1 VAVTLLIKAPSLFNA
16 PQSEHTRSGGSHH
29 HGYLRRL
36 AVTPNQAMNSQ
47 QVADLFVEQRVLQP
61 SQVEDVLQEAN
72 LNGKNIEQALVDSGF
87 VDERGFY
94 QVIADAIGTDFIDL
108 SENEI
113 APEIVRLIPAGLA
126 RLHQA
131 LPIAAQD
138 DTLSVALVDPLDLR
152 AAEDLRFA
160 LGKDVHVV
168 VAPTQQVEDRIK
180 LYYGT
185 DSSNIDEVLKQLG
198 ETGELLAIRGSDDSA
213 STVEAEANTTP
224 IIRFVDLILF
234 QAIQDRA
241 SDIHFEP
248 FENEFK
254 IRYRVDGALYEMA
267 PPPRHL
273 ALPVI
278 SRVKVMA
285 NMNIAER
292 RLPQDG
298 RIQKNIAGRS
308 VDLRVSTLPTQFGES
323 VVLRVLDRSTVNLD
337 LEALGLPHYIHDYLI
352 EIIHRPN
359 GIFIVTGP
367 TGSGKTTTLYS
378 CLRRINTIDSKL
390 VTAEEPVEYDL
401 DGIVQVPVNEAIGLT
416 FARALRAFLRQ
427 DPDRIMVGE
436 TRDLETAQISIQA
449 SLTGHLVFTTL
460 HTNDAPGAITRLI
473 DMGVEPFLI
482 SSTLEAVLGQRL
494 LRSIC
499 PQCRTTYQPS
509 QPLLAQLGLSRRDI
523 GDRNFHYGKGCDAC
537 NQTGYKG
544 RKGIYELLKITDPLR
559 ELINE
564 RAPTVRLKEKA
575 IELGMVTLRQ
585 DGLRSIFAGNTTI
598 EEVLKYT

>member
-1 VAVTLLIKAPSLFNA
+1 
-16 PQSEHTRSGGSHH
+16 
-29 HGYLRRL
+29 
-36 AVTPNQAMNSQ
+36 MNNE
-47 QVADLFVEQRVLQP
+47 QVLDLFVDQNVLQKA
-61 SQVEDVLQEAN
+61 QADDVLTEAQQ
-72 LNGKNIEQALVDSGF
+72 NGKTIVQAMVDGGF
-87 VDERGFY
+87 MDEAGFY
-94 QVIADAIGTDFIDL
+94 RTMAEGIGAEFIDL
-108 SENEI
+108 NDREI
-113 APEIVRLIPAGLA
+113 GPEVVKIIPAGLA
-126 RLHQA
+126 RLHRA
-131 LPIAAQD
+131 LPVELVD
-138 DTLSVALVDPLDLR
+138 GTLRVALADPLEPST
-152 AAEDLRFA
+152 AEDLRFA
-160 LGKDVHVV
+160 LGRDIEVV
-168 VAPTQQVEDRIK
+168 VAPVEQIEDRIK
-180 LYYGT
+180 IFYGSDT
-185 DSSNIDEVLKQLG
+185 SSMEEVLKQLG
-198 ETGELLAIRGSDDSA
+198 EVGELMQLREGDGATGA
-213 STVEAEANTTP
+213 EAEASATP
-224 IIRFVDLILF
+224 IIRFVDLILY

-273 ALPVI
+273 APPVI

-285 NMNIAER
+285 SMNIAER

-298 RIQKNIAGRS
+298 RIQKNIAGRN

-323 VVLRVLDRSTVNLD
+323 VVLRVLDRTTVNLD
-337 LEALGLPHYIHDYLI
+337 LEMLGMPKYVGDYILEVI
-352 EIIHRPN
+352 ERPN

-378 CLRRINTIDSKL
+378 CLRKINTLDSKL
-390 VTAEEPVEYDL
+390 LTAEEPVEYDL
-401 DGIVQVPVNEAIGLT
+401 EGIVQVPVNENIGLT
-416 FARALRAFLRQ
+416 FARVLRAFLRQ

-436 TRDLETAQISIQA
+436 TRDLETAQIAIQA

-499 PQCRTTYQPS
+499 LNCRTSYEPNTNT
-509 QPLLAQLGLSRRDI
+509 LDQLGLGRRDL
-523 GDRNFHYGKGCDAC
+523 GDKKFYYGKGCDAC

-544 RKGIYELLKITDPLR
+544 RKGIYELMRISDPLR

-564 RAPTVRLKEKA
+564 RAPTVTLKQKA
-575 IELGMVTLRQ
+575 IELGMITLRQ
-585 DGLRSIFAGNTTI
+585 DGLRSVFDGDTTV

>member
-1 VAVTLLIKAPSLFNA
+1 MNN
-16 PQSEHTRSGGSHH
+16 
-29 HGYLRRL
+29 
-36 AVTPNQAMNSQ
+36 NQIAE
-47 QVADLFVEQRVLQP
+47 LFVEQNILPREQLDDAL
-61 SQVEDVLQEAN
+61 EEAN
-72 LNGKNIEQALVDSGF
+72 LNGKSLVQTMVDNGLF
-87 VDERGFY
+87 DERAFY
-94 QVIADAIGTDFIDL
+94 ASIADSLGTEFVPLDDQ
-108 SENEI
+108 EI
-113 APEIVRLIPAGLA
+113 PPEILKLVPSGLA
-126 RLHQA
+126 RLHRA
-131 LPIAAQD
+131 LPLGQD
-138 DTLSVALVDPLDLR
+138 QAGITLALVDPLDLR

-160 LGKDVHVV
+160 LGKDIHVV
-168 VAPTQQVEDRIK
+168 VSPTAEIEERIK
-180 LYYGT
+180 KYYG
-185 DSSNIDEVLKQLG
+185 SESASMEEILQQLG
-198 ETGELLAIRGSDDSA
+198 DTGELLSLRGDENAQLD
-213 STVEAEANTTP
+213 VEAEANATP

-248 FENEFK
+248 FEHEFK

-285 NMNIAER
+285 NLNIAER

-298 RIQKNIAGRS
+298 RIQKNVAGR
-308 VDLRVSTLPTQFGES
+308 VIDMRVSTLPTQFDES

-337 LEALGLPHYIHDYLI
+337 LEALGMPDYIHDY
-352 EIIHRPN
+352 IIDVINRPN

-378 CLRRINTIDSKL
+378 CLRKINTIDSKL
-390 VTAEEPVEYDL
+390 LTAEEPVEYDL
-401 DGIVQVPVNEAIGLT
+401 DGIVQVPVNEGIGLS
-416 FARALRAFLRQ
+416 FARVLRAFLRE

-460 HTNDAPGAITRLI
+460 HTNDAPGAVTRLI

-499 PQCRTTYQPS
+499 PKCRTKYQPNETFLD
-509 QPLLAQLGLSRRDI
+509 QLQLARSEIGARD
-523 GDRNFHYGKGCDAC
+523 FYYGKGCEAC
-537 NQTGYKG
+537 NNTGYKG
-544 RKGIYELLKITDPLR
+544 RKGIYELMKLSDPIR

-564 RAPTVRLKEKA
+564 RAPTVVLKQKA
-575 IELGMVTLRQ
+575 VELGMVTLRQ
-585 DGLRSIFAGNTTI
+585 DGIRSIFDGDTTV

>member
-1 VAVTLLIKAPSLFNA
+1 
-16 PQSEHTRSGGSHH
+16 
-29 HGYLRRL
+29 
-36 AVTPNQAMNSQ
+36 MNNK
-47 QVADLFVEQRVLQP
+47 QVAEFFVEQRVLQP
-61 SQVEDVLQEAN
+61 SQVEDVLSEVE
-72 LNGKNIEQALVDSGF
+72 LNGKSIEQAMVDGGF
-87 VDERGFY
+87 VDELGFY
-94 QVIADAIGTDFIDL
+94 QTIANGLGFEFVDL
-108 SENEI
+108 AER
-113 APEIVRLIPAGLA
+113 EIVPEVLHFIPSGLA
-126 RLHQA
+126 RLHGA
-131 LPIAAQD
+131 LPIEMSGNA
-138 DTLSVALVDPLDLR
+138 LRVALVDPFDQH

-160 LGKDVHVV
+160 LGKDIHVV
-168 VAPTQQVEDRIK
+168 VSPPEQIENLIRQ
-180 LYYGT
+180 YYGT
-185 DSSNIDEVLKQLG
+185 DTSSMEEVLKQLG
-198 ETGELLAIRGSDDSA
+198 EAGELLQLREGDGAA
-213 STVEAEANTTP
+213 AVEAEANATP
-224 IIRFVDLILF
+224 IIRFVDLILY

-323 VVLRVLDRSTVNLD
+323 LVLRVLDRTTVNLD
-337 LEALGLPHYIHDYLI
+337 LEALGMPDYIHDFLL
-352 EIIHRPN
+352 EVIHRPN
-359 GIFIVTGP
+359 GIFIATGP

-378 CLRRINTIDSKL
+378 CLRKINTIDSKL
-390 VTAEEPVEYDL
+390 LTAEEPVEYDL
-401 DGIVQVPVNEAIGLT
+401 EGIVQVPVNEAIGLT
-416 FARALRAFLRQ
+416 FARILRSFLRQ
-427 DPDRIMVGE
+427 DPDRIMIGE
-436 TRDLETAQISIQA
+436 TRDVETAQIAIQA

-499 PQCRTTYQPS
+499 RQCRSTYTPS
-509 QPLLAQLGLSRRDI
+509 ETLLAELGISPQDI
-523 GDRNFHYGKGCDAC
+523 GNRQFFYGKGCDAC
-537 NQTGYKG
+537 NNTGYKG
-544 RKGIYELLKITDPLR
+544 RKGIYELLSLTDPIR

-564 RAPTVRLKEKA
+564 RAPTVTLKQKA
-575 IELGMVTLRQ
+575 VELGMVTLRQ
-585 DGLRSIFAGNTTI
+585 DGLRSVFAGDTTV
-598 EEVLKYT
+598 EEVLRYT

>member
-1 VAVTLLIKAPSLFNA
+1 
-16 PQSEHTRSGGSHH
+16 
-29 HGYLRRL
+29 
-36 AVTPNQAMNSQ
+36 MNSQ
-47 QVADLFVEQRVLQP
+47 QIADLFVEQRVLHA
-61 SQVEDVLQEAN
+61 SQVDDVLQEAN
-72 LNGKNIEQALVDSGF
+72 LNGKRIEQALVDSGF
-87 VDERGFY
+87 VNERGFY
-94 QVIADAIGTDFIDL
+94 QVIADALGTDFIDL

-113 APEIVRLIPAGLA
+113 APEILRQVPAGLA

-131 LPIAAQD
+131 LPIAVHD
-138 DTLSVALVDPLDLR
+138 NTLSVALVDPLDLR

-160 LGKDVHVV
+160 LGQDVHVV
-168 VAPTQQVEDRIK
+168 VAPTEQVEDRINR
-180 LYYGT
+180 YYGT
-185 DSSNIDEVLKQLG
+185 DSSSMEDILEQLG
-198 ETGELLAIRGSDDSA
+198 ETGELLALRGKDA
-213 STVEAEANTTP
+213 STSAMEAEANATP

-241 SDIHFEP
+241 SDIHLEP

-298 RIQKNIAGRS
+298 RIQKNIAGRT

-337 LEALGLPHYIHDYLI
+337 LESLGLPDYIHDYVS
-352 EIIHRPN
+352 EIVNRPN

-390 VTAEEPVEYDL
+390 LTAEEPVEYDL
-401 DGIVQVPVNEAIGLT
+401 EGIVQVPVNEAIGLT
-416 FARALRAFLRQ
+416 FARTLRAFLRQ

-499 PQCRTTYQPS
+499 LQCRAPYQPS
-509 QPLLAQLGLSRRDI
+509 ETLLAQLGLSGRKV
-523 GDRNFHYGKGCDAC
+523 GQNKFYHGQGCDAC

-544 RKGIYELLKITDPLR
+544 RKGIYELMKISDPLR

-564 RAPTVRLKEKA
+564 RAPTVTLKEKA

-585 DGLRSIFAGNTTI
+585 DGLRSVFAGDTTI
-598 EEVLKYT
+598 EEVLKYTWG